1 GDDGTSCGWSA
12 RPTRPPRG
20 SALAGAWY
28 GRVRSPGTSGACRGF
43 APRWSPGCA
52 DGTPP
57 PSSNVPTPQAAC
69 GCDYAGSGGDR
80 PSGGPSTPDGSPD
93 GGQLPTVW
101 RLRASFTAGGT
112 ISATTSRP
120 YSTNAIGL
128 ENSTPTSP

>member
-1 GDDGTSCGWSA
+1 
-12 RPTRPPRG
+12 
-20 SALAGAWY
+20 
-28 GRVRSPGTSGACRGF
+28 
-43 APRWSPGCA
+43 
-52 DGTPP
+52 
-57 PSSNVPTPQAAC
+57 PTPQAAC

-128 ENSTPTSP
+128 ENSTPTSPRLIAMARRSSVSASGPRITPISTGAIGKP